1 MESVLLVIHFIV
13 TFALIGLVLL
23 QKSEGGGLGIGGGGG
38 MGSLAGAHTTANVL
52 TKATTLFAVMFFVT
66 NLTLAYIAKT
76 KSAPSTVFQTLVEGE
91 EVPLN
96 NGQAEEDV
104 IDGTASE
111 VPTADKKAEDKAAP
125 AVPSAP
131 IAE

>member
-52 TKATTLFAVMFFVT
+52 TKATTIFAILFFVT
-66 NLTLAYIAKT
+66 NLSLAYMAKT
-76 KSAPSTVFQTLVEGE
+76 NSAPSTVFESIKEGDA
-91 EVPLN
+91 VPLN
-96 NGQAEEDV
+96 NGQAAEDGNATVTEEGSESEVGQTEDV
-104 IDGTASE
+104 M
-111 VPTADKKAEDKAAP
+111 PT
-125 AVPSAP
+125 AP

>member
-38 MGSLAGAHTTANVL
+38 MGALAGAHTTANVL
-52 TKATTLFAVMFFVT
+52 TKATTIFAVLFFAT
-66 NLTLAYIAKT
+66 NLTLAYTAKT
-76 KSAPSTVFQTLVEGE
+76 KSAPSTVFETLVEE
-91 EVPLN
+91 EAVPVN
-96 NGQAEEDV
+96 NGQAEGVPLTGETQTEEV
-104 IDGTASE
+104 ESE
-111 VPTADKKAEDKAAP
+111 VQEQ

>member
-38 MGSLAGAHTTANVL
+38 MGSLAGAHTTASVL

-76 KSAPSTVFQTLVEGE
+76 RSAPSTVFETLVEGE

-104 IDGTASE
+104 IDGQAE
-111 VPTADKKAEDKAAP
+111 EATADDKVEDKAAP
-125 AVPSAP
+125 AAPSAP